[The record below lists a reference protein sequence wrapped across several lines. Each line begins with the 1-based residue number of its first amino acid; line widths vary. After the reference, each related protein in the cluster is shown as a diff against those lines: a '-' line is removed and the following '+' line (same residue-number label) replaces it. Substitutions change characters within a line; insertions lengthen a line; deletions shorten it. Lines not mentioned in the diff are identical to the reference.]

1 MMWLMASF
9 GIKFRENQRILD
21 PALSLYSVLGQRQ
34 ITFHQTVEEK
44 TITTHE
50 NKSKGTMRTKDDYF
64 LGANIKVFRLKPA
77 SKTSSKIID
86 F

>member
-1 MMWLMASF
+1 MWLMASF

-44 TITTHE
+44 LLQH
-50 NKSKGTMRTKDDYF
+50 M
-64 LGANIKVFRLKPA
+64 
-77 SKTSSKIID
+77 KTSQRGQ
-86 F
+86 

>member
-1 MMWLMASF
+1 MWLMASF
-9 GIKFRENQRILD
+9 GIKFRENERILD
-21 PALSLYSVLGQRQ
+21 PALSLYSVLGQRHY
-34 ITFHQTVEEK
+34 FPSNSGRK

-64 LGANIKVFRLKPA
+64 LEANIKVFRLKPA

-86 F
+86 L